1 MKKKLIFHL
10 SENSKGIAP
19 ICGTKNVEKNNLLPL
34 ETGIPFNIFLILR
47 KWLGIPEEYRC
58 KKCTK
63 ILKKREKE
71 KYENILME
79 TE

>member
-10 SENSKGIAP
+10 SENSKSIAP
-19 ICGTKNVEKNNLLPL
+19 ICGTKNVEKYNLLPL
-34 ETGIPFNIFLILR
+34 DTGIPYDIVYILG

-63 ILKKREKE
+63 ILKKKEKE
-71 KYENILME
+71 KYNDLLME
-79 TE
+79 TD